1 MDLSKTLTIYGRKP
15 VLEALNDPTLSPQ
28 RLHLADSNRDGG
40 IVSQIETAA
49 KRCDIP
55 ISYQDRLALSR
66 ISKNG
71 KQDQGVALDLFCPN
85 YNTLDGFLSQKPQGR
100 NSGFKGLLLDGIT
113 NPQNVGMIIRSSCAA
128 GIDAIFYPKKSV
140 AALGPLVIKASVG
153 TAFRAPIVLCEDAL
167 SCVRALKARGIQIA
181 VMDSHAEKSLFD
193 QSDHSDTVFVLGGE
207 TDGASDTIKNAANIS
222 LRIPMKNGVES
233 LNVAVT
239 AALIGFLGP

>member
-15 VLEALNDPTLSPQ
+15 VLEALNDTALSPQ
-28 RLHLADSNRDGG
+28 RLHLADSNKPGG

-49 KRCDIP
+49 KKRDIV
-55 ISYQDRLALSR
+55 IGYHDRLALSR

-85 YNTLDGFLSQKPQGR
+85 YSTIEELLSNRAEGPDKPFR
-100 NSGFKGLLLDGIT
+100 GLLLDGIT
-113 NPQNVGMIIRSSCAA
+113 NPQNVGMIIRSGCAA

-153 TAFRAPIVLCEDAL
+153 TAFKAPIVFCDDAL
-167 SCVRALKARGIQIA
+167 NCVKTLQAADIRIA
-181 VMDSHAEKSLFD
+181 VMDSHAERSLFD
-193 QSDHSDTVFVLGGE
+193 EQDRADTVFVLGGE
-207 TDGASDTIKNAANIS
+207 TDGASSSIKNAANLS
-222 LRIPMKNGVES
+222 LRIPMENGVES

-239 AALIGFLGP
+239 AALISFLG

>member
-28 RLHLADSNRDGG
+28 RLHLADSNRAGG

-49 KRCDIP
+49 KRRDIP
-55 ISYQDRLALSR
+55 VSYQDRLALSR

-71 KQDQGVALDLFCPN
+71 KQDQGVALDLFCPH
-85 YNTLDGFLSQKPQGR
+85 YNTLDGFLSKEPQGG
-100 NSGFKGLLLDGIT
+100 NKGFRGLLLDGIT

-153 TAFRAPIVLCEDAL
+153 TVFRAPIVFCDDAL
-167 SCVRALKARGIQIA
+167 GCVKTLQAADVRIA
-181 VMDSHAEKSLFD
+181 VMDGHAEKSLFD
-193 QSDHSDTVFVLGGE
+193 ERDRANTVFVLGGE
-207 TDGASDTIKNAANIS
+207 TDGASSAIKNAANVS
-222 LRIPMKNGVES
+222 LRIPMQNGVES

-239 AALIGFLGP
+239 AALISFLG

>member
-15 VLEALNDPTLSPQ
+15 VLEALNDPSLAPQ
-28 RLHLADSNRDGG
+28 RLHLADSNKPGG
-40 IVSQIETAA
+40 IVSQIETVA
-49 KRCDIP
+49 KNRDIS
-55 ISYQDRLALSR
+55 IAYHDRLALSR

-85 YNTLDGFLSQKPQGR
+85 YSTLEDLLSHLAQHPAKR
-100 NSGFKGLLLDGIT
+100 FRGLLLEGIT
-113 NPQNVGMIIRSSCAA
+113 NPQNVGMIIRSGCAA

-153 TAFRAPIVLCEDAL
+153 TAFRAPIIFCDDAL
-167 SCVRALKARGIQIA
+167 SCVKSLQSADIRVA

-193 QSDHSDTVFVLGGE
+193 EQNRANTVFVLGGE
-207 TDGASDTIKNAANIS
+207 TEGASDSIKNAANLS
-222 LRIPMKNGVES
+222 LRIPMENGVES

-239 AALIGFLGP
+239 AALISFLG